1 MTIFKRGNSL
11 LKASEIVLLAIMLVV
26 ACWGTVSFFQHS
38 KFNQQGDGGEARVE
52 TSVLNNLPFELEG
65 VKYNAPVLEI
75 SGGEDYAAL
84 HASWEFGGDYA
95 QIGSFPLDSEHVFGS
110 SSSTPDDIATY
121 SASVINSSL
130 QVLQTNDA
138 PNTINDLYFEPQDGT
153 GNTSFVVWRAATFSN
168 SAIAVEDS
176 WALQYAEIVDGEL
189 QEPIVLDTAK
199 ELNQTDDTPRIYG
212 EVVPT
217 FNDSSIYFASN
228 VLEEDVWKCKILE
241 YDLES
246 KARKIIEAGSYPAA
260 IDSGVVFASN
270 EIDNE
275 NAVGYTSV
283 SRHSDGVTEEVFHL
297 KDTSNWNIAGIWACG
312 EYRAVCVSPLSE
324 SHMPQGSYVGLW
336 SEDFSK
342 PLAWL
347 HVGSPTVVG
356 SINNDWFVWGS
367 GSQGI
372 NPEMYAFNWSTNQ
385 IIYLGSAVG
394 YSRPAIARDS
404 NVVLV
409 PFAKD
414 EFSAL
419 SYRVGILE

>member
-1 MTIFKRGNSL
+1 MTILKRGNSL
-11 LKASEIVLLAIMLVV
+11 IKASKIVLAAIMLTI
-26 ACWGTVSFFQHS
+26 ASCGALSFFQHS

-52 TSVLNNLPFELEG
+52 TSVLSNLPFELEG

-75 SGGEDYAAL
+75 SGGNDYAAL

-95 QIGSFPLDSEHVFGS
+95 QIGSFPLDSEHAFGS

-138 PNTINDLYFEPQDGT
+138 PNIIDDLYFEPQDGT
-153 GNTSFVVWRAATFSN
+153 GTASFAVWRSATLSN
-168 SAIAVEDS
+168 SVIADEDS

-189 QEPIVLDTAK
+189 QEPTVLDTAK
-199 ELNQTDDTPRIYG
+199 ELNQTDNTPRIDG

-217 FNDSSIYFASN
+217 FNNSAIYFASN
-228 VLEEDVWKCKILE
+228 VPEANVWTCKILE

-246 KARKIIEAGSYPAA
+246 KTRKIIESGSYPAA

-270 EIDNE
+270 EISNDNTL
-275 NAVGYTSV
+275 GYASV
-283 SRHSDGVTEEVFHL
+283 SRHSDGVTEEIFHL
-297 KDTSNWNIAGIWACG
+297 KDASNWSIAGIWACG
-312 EYRAVCVSPLSE
+312 EYRAVCVSPLNE
-324 SHMPQGSYVGLW
+324 SHMAQGSYVGLW
-336 SEDFSK
+336 SKDFSK

-367 GSQGI
+367 GSQGV
-372 NPEMYAFNWSTNQ
+372 NAEMYAFNWSNNQ

-394 YSRPAIARDS
+394 YSRPAIAHDS